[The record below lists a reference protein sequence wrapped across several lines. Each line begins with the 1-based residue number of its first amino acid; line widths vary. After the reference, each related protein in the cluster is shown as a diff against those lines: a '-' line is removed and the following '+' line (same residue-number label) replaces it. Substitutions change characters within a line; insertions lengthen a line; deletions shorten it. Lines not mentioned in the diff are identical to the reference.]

1 MDYILLIVGFVLLV
15 KGADIFVDGSSAI
28 AKYFR
33 IPSFIIGL
41 TIVAFGTSAPEAAV
55 SITAAV
61 TGQNGIAVGNVIGS
75 NLFNLLMVL
84 GACSLIKPCPV
95 QTPILKNEYP
105 LSIIAAIVF
114 IFLAVSHL
122 GASDS
127 VPQTVLQL
135 SRIDGIIL
143 LAIFAFF
150 LVSTIQKA
158 KASPAPPE
166 PDGKKTSLPK
176 GVLLSICG
184 LAGIIIGGQL
194 VVNSASQIA
203 ASFGISQTLIG
214 LTIVAIGTSLPELVT
229 SIAAAI
235 KGETDIAV
243 GNVIGSNLFNLLF
256 VLSASVT
263 IHPIAVELVS
273 IYDAAILIGASIFT
287 MIPALIS
294 RKIGRIWGLSF
305 IFLYGIYTFYI
316 LAR

>member
-1 MDYILLIVGFVLLV
+1 MDYILLVIGFILLV
-15 KGADIFVDGSSAI
+15 KGADIFVDGSSSI
-28 AKYFR
+28 AKYFH
-33 IPSFIIGL
+33 IPAFIIGL

-105 LSIIAAIVF
+105 LSIIAAAVF
-114 IFLAVSHL
+114 IFLSASHL
-122 GASDS
+122 GASAS
-127 VPQTVLQL
+127 ISGAELQL
-135 SRIDGIIL
+135 SRVDGIVL
-143 LAIFAFF
+143 LAIFVFF
-150 LVSTIQKA
+150 LISTIKKA
-158 KASPAPPE
+158 KAAPAQSEADEQKP
-166 PDGKKTSLPK
+166 SLPK
-176 GVLLSICG
+176 GILLSICG

-194 VVNSASQIA
+194 VVNCASHIA
-203 ASFGISQTLIG
+203 ASFGVSQTLIG

-229 SIAAAI
+229 SIAAAV

-256 VLSASVT
+256 VLGSSVT
-263 IHPIAVELVS
+263 IHPISVEAVS
-273 IYDAAILIGASIFT
+273 ICDAVILVGVSIFA

-294 RKIGRIWGLSF
+294 RKIGRPWGLSF
-305 IFLYGIYTFYI
+305 LVFYGIYTCYI

>member
-28 AKYFR
+28 AKYFH
-33 IPSFIIGL
+33 IPTFVIGL

-75 NLFNLLMVL
+75 NMFNLLVVL

-114 IFLAVSHL
+114 IVLAISHL
-122 GASDS
+122 GSSASAFPHS
-127 VPQTVLQL
+127 LQL

-150 LVSTIQKA
+150 LISTIQKA
-158 KASPAPPE
+158 KTNPMPSEGNTEKP
-166 PDGKKTSLPK
+166 SLLK
-176 GVLLSICG
+176 GILLSICG

-194 VVNSASQIA
+194 VVNCASHIA

-229 SIAAAI
+229 SIAAAV

-256 VLSASVT
+256 VLSTSVA
-263 IHPIAVELVS
+263 IHPVAVEMINL
-273 IYDAAILIGASIFT
+273 YDAAILVVVSIFT
-287 MIPALIS
+287 MLPALIS
-294 RKIGRIWGLSF
+294 RKIGRLWGVSF
-305 IFLYGIYTFYI
+305 LLLYGAYTYYI